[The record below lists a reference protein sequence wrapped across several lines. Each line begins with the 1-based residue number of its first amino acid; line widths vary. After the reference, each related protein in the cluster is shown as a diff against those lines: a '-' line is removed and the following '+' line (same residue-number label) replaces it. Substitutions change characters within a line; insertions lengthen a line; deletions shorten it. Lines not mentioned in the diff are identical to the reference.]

1 MIGNRELFDKIAE
14 SLIADYARVYLV
26 NTKTNKYS
34 RYYINPDS
42 HLLIE
47 DRKGD
52 DFFGYIAEGAGQEVC
67 EEDKHFFQ
75 KDHLKEKLL
84 NQLRNDSHQSFVYRL
99 VENGKKYIILCASFI
114 NTWMY
119 L

>member
-34 RYYINPDS
+34 RYYINQDS
-42 HLLIE
+42 HLLVE

-52 DFFGYIAEGAGQEVC
+52 DFFGYIAERAGQEVY

-75 KDHLKEKLL
+75 NDILKEKLL
-84 NQLRNDSHQSFVYRL
+84 KIDKLSFSSCSSLFSNLSQIDTHQ
-99 VENGKKYIILCASFI
+99 NK
-114 NTWMY
+114 
-119 L
+119 